1 MTVLSPMLVA
11 HSMALAER
19 YLKDT
24 RPTAISSD
32 FERLPGSPRPPCSW
46 FVLQTVL
53 HGEDKV
59 AEALAEMGFDTYAPM
74 MEKEIWHPRKS
85 RLVTRKF
92 RLFNRYLFAY
102 LPVDARRWKT
112 LEDIKE
118 LDYVLGAN
126 GVPCP
131 VPAAEI
137 ERFKLAEDL
146 RLFDDTKQ
154 DRFPKGSRVRAVG
167 GPFGGFAG
175 RVVSV
180 AGRGVVHAMLEI
192 FGRMVPVQ
200 FPYNMVEPD

>member
-11 HSMALAER
+11 HSLSLAER

-24 RPTAISSD
+24 RPGMAQKVDEVAS
-32 FERLPGSPRPPCSW
+32 GPRAW
-46 FVLQTVL
+46 FVLQTAV

-59 AEALAEMGFDTYAPM
+59 AKALAEMGFQSYAPM
-74 MEKEIWHPRKS
+74 MRKDIWHRQKTK
-85 RLVTRKF
+85 LVTRKF

-102 LPVDARRWKT
+102 LPIDAGQWKT

-118 LDYVLGAN
+118 VDYVLGAN

-137 ERFKLAEDL
+137 ERFKSAEAA

-154 DRFPKGSRVRAVG
+154 DRFPMGSRVRAVG

-180 AGRGVVHAMLEI
+180 AGRGIVHAMLEI